1 MRTACKLSGCG
12 STHVWHVESDE
23 GKELCASSIRVF
35 SLSLQV
41 AVAGCCHGHLD
52 GIYSTLLLAQEREG
66 VSIDVLLC
74 CGDFQVH
81 YTTIMAAL
89 DYQ

>member
-1 MRTACKLSGCG
+1 MRTACKLNGYG
-12 STHVWHVESDE
+12 STHVWYVESYE
-23 GKELCASSIRVF
+23 GKSCVSLLFLS

-41 AVAGCCHGHLD
+41 AVAGCCHGNLD

-66 VSIDVLLC
+66 VSIDVLLW

-81 YTTIMAAL
+81 YTTIMGAL
-89 DYQ
+89 NYQ

>member
-1 MRTACKLSGCG
+1 MKVQSCVPLLFVS
-12 STHVWHVESDE
+12 
-23 GKELCASSIRVF
+23 

-41 AVAGCCHGHLD
+41 AVAGCACCHGHLD

-81 YTTIMAAL
+81 YTTIMGAL
-89 DYQ
+89 NYQ

>member
-1 MRTACKLSGCG
+1 MMKVKSCVPLLFVS
-12 STHVWHVESDE
+12 
-23 GKELCASSIRVF
+23 
-35 SLSLQV
+35 SLSHQV
-41 AVAGCCHGHLD
+41 AVAGCFHGHMD

-89 DYQ
+89 NYQWISFDMIHCTLD

>member
-1 MRTACKLSGCG
+1 MGVAQPTCG
-12 STHVWHVESDE
+12 MSKAMKVKSCC
-23 GKELCASSIRVF
+23 LFYSCL
-35 SLSLQV
+35 LSLQV

-81 YTTIMAAL
+81 YTTIMEAL
-89 DYQ
+89 NYQ